1 MTSRAIARF
10 VRVSPRKIRYVLD
23 IVRGKGVEDAFAI
36 LDNTNKGATFYIRQ
50 VLKSALDNAV
60 KKTKGAADAS
70 NLYVSK
76 ATADGGPT
84 LKRWKAASMGRANP
98 ILRRTAHI
106 TIELDMA
113 GEHEHVHGHEH
124 KHAHEPVKKET
135 KHEKSAK
142 PAVKKKETKT
152 KSAAKR

>member
-1 MTSRAIARF
+1 MIARA
-10 VRVSPRKIRYVLD
+10 VAKYIRVSPRKTRYVLD
-23 IVRGKGVEDAFAI
+23 IIRGRGVEDAFAI

-50 VLKSALDNAV
+50 ALKSALANAV
-60 KKTKGAADAS
+60 KKTKGSADAS

-106 TIELDMA
+106 TIELDTVA
-113 GEHEHVHGHEH
+113 SLASE
-124 KHAHEPVKKET
+124 
-135 KHEKSAK
+135 
-142 PAVKKKETKT
+142 KKKQGKLVSSKVKIQKEKV
-152 KSAAKR
+152 KSSSKKSKVS

>member
-1 MTSRAIARF
+1 MISRAIARF

-23 IVRGKGVEDAFAI
+23 IIRGRGVEDAFAI

-50 VLKSALDNAV
+50 VLKSALDNAS
-60 KKTKGAADAS
+60 KKTKGSADAS

-113 GEHEHVHGHEH
+113 H
-124 KHAHEPVKKET
+124 KPELKKEPAPKKAEKKIQKSIIRKAKKV
-135 KHEKSAK
+135 KHGS
-142 PAVKKKETKT
+142 
-152 KSAAKR
+152 